1 MLQVYCLKSG
11 KSRISVGS
19 PGKNPAGYSED
30 VTDQLALL
38 SLVMTEAQMSQVEL
52 DNKFQV
58 DPRMYVDV
66 CELLPKYEL
75 LQQEEANT
83 AQELTDLR
91 DLVFHQQ
98 ENMYLDNEPDDQ
110 ISFPYHTQNRIVV
123 FGGHETWS
131 REMRPKLPDVRF
143 VDRTMV
149 PNADMIRR
157 ADVVWIQTNAI
168 SHGYYY
174 KIIDEVRKYDV
185 RVRYFSYASAQ
196 KCAEQIVADEKAMN
210 Q

>member
-66 CELLPKYEL
+66 CELLLKYD
-75 LQQEEANT
+75 A
-83 AQELTDLR
+83 D
-91 DLVFHQQ
+91 
-98 ENMYLDNEPDDQ
+98 ENGKYKQSETKETLD
-110 ISFPYHTQNRIVV
+110 STKL
-123 FGGHETWS
+123 S
-131 REMRPKLPDVRF
+131 REQKTVLWQVLANSTKISKKNSYSQEIGHKIPDTR
-143 VDRTMV
+143 
-149 PNADMIRR
+149 N
-157 ADVVWIQTNAI
+157 
-168 SHGYYY
+168 
-174 KIIDEVRKYDV
+174 
-185 RVRYFSYASAQ
+185 
-196 KCAEQIVADEKAMN
+196 
-210 Q
+210 